1 MNDIE
6 KTLNTPKKKT
16 ESIEDQDESK
26 PRNYHPP
33 DSPVR
38 RIFENGVEITPQV
51 ENCASQTRAESMMS
65 SEHKT
70 SVAPT
75 TT

>member
-51 ENCASQTRAESMMS
+51 ENCAS
-65 SEHKT
+65 
-70 SVAPT
+70 
-75 TT
+75 

>member
-1 MNDIE
+1 MSDIE
-6 KTLNTPKKKT
+6 KTLNTPKKKN

-38 RIFENGVEITPQV
+38 RVFENGVEITP
-51 ENCASQTRAESMMS
+51 
-65 SEHKT
+65 
-70 SVAPT
+70 
-75 TT
+75 